1 MDAQETRRHV
11 VITGSGGSG
20 SSFLVELLA
29 NLGLDT
35 GYKGLKSFQK
45 NCEDSFTEE
54 SPYIVESS
62 VFHQVAKE
70 ILHRKDLAID
80 HIFIPIRDLR
90 RQRDGIH
97 ANSSMDKL
105 LNDLGRLLWET
116 DQFAS
121 PEEALQKARML
132 LMAKSAK
139 ANELATQDR
148 VLERLYQLL
157 LATSD
162 SDVPVTF
169 MHFPRILQDSRY
181 LYAKLQPIL
190 GGVTYEFFRFT
201 FAGTVRTDLVTTLG
215 RHCHRED
222 SDPVLTSQA
231 A

>member
-1 MDAQETRRHV
+1 MDAQDPRRHV

-29 NLGLDT
+29 NLGLDA
-35 GYKGLKSFQK
+35 GYRGLKSLPNK
-45 NCEDSFTEE
+45 GEGSF
-54 SPYIVESS
+54 SKGCPYIVESS
-62 VFHQVAKE
+62 GFYQVAKE

-90 RQRDGIH
+90 RRRGGIH
-97 ANSSMDKL
+97 SNSSMDSL

-132 LMAKSAK
+132 LMSKSARPD
-139 ANELATQDR
+139 ELATQNHD
-148 VLERLYQLL
+148 LERFYQLL

-215 RHCHRED
+215 KHGHWGD
-222 SDPVLTSQA
+222 SDPVLTRQA

>member
-45 NCEDSFTEE
+45 NGEDSFTEE

-70 ILHRKDLAID
+70 ILHRKDLTID

-90 RQRDGIH
+90 RRRDGIH

-139 ANELATQDR
+139 ANELATQDH